1 MKNKMIKRWL
11 LGLVAIFL
19 VVLTIGC
26 VEDIDN
32 QPTDQNVIETED
44 LAPIVTA
51 RNQSVGYGAKLNYS
65 ELAIVEDKD
74 SEQVQLIVSSSG
86 LEGIT
91 FDNDAQT
98 VSFEKI
104 GDFEIEFTATD
115 GEGNKTVEK
124 VSVVVEDQV
133 APTLTLSTMT
143 FSLTEGD
150 SAPNYASVAKAIDDV
165 DGDITDSIQIDSSNV
180 NYSSAGSYEITYT
193 VTDSSGNT
201 STETATVTVI
211 AKPAP
216 KPAKQSSSS
225 SNSTTYVLITR
236 TGECYHTR
244 KCGNGN
250 FFEVTLDEAL
260 QRGLRK
266 CQKCY

>member
-1 MKNKMIKRWL
+1 MKNKRIKKWL
-11 LGLVAIFL
+11 LGLAAMFL
-19 VVLTIGC
+19 IVLAMGC
-26 VEDIDN
+26 VEDTGN
-32 QPTDQNVIETED
+32 EPTNQNVIETENQ
-44 LAPIVTA
+44 APIISG
-51 RNQSVGYGAKLNYS
+51 RNHTVGYGAKLNYS

-104 GDFEIEFTATD
+104 GDFTIEFTATD
-115 GEGNKTVEK
+115 EDGNKTIEK
-124 VSVVVEDQV
+124 VSVVVEDQL
-133 APTLTLSTMT
+133 APTLTLSSIT
-143 FSLTEGD
+143 FSFTEGD
-150 SAPNYASVAKAIDDV
+150 SAPNYASAAKAIDDV
-165 DGDITDSIQIDSSNV
+165 DGDITDSIKIDSSNV
-180 NYSSAGSYEITYT
+180 NRSSAGTYEITYT

-201 STETATVTVI
+201 STEKATVTVI

-216 KPAKQSSSS
+216 QSSSS
-225 SNSTTYVLITR
+225 SNSTIYVLITR
-236 TGECYHTR
+236 TGECYHTH
-244 KCGNGN
+244 KCGNGT
-250 FFEVTLDEAL
+250 FFEVTLEEAL

>member
-1 MKNKMIKRWL
+1 MKSKMIKKWL
-11 LGLVAIFL
+11 LGLAAIFL
-19 VVLTIGC
+19 IVLTIGC
-26 VEDIDN
+26 DEDTVN
-32 QPTDQNVIETED
+32 EPTDQNVIETENQ
-44 LAPIVTA
+44 APIVSA
-51 RNQSVGYGAKLNYS
+51 RNQTVGYGKKLSYS
-65 ELAIVEDKD
+65 ELVTVEDKD
-74 SEQVQLIVSSSG
+74 SEHVQLVVSSAG
-86 LEGIT
+86 LQGIS
-91 FDNDAQT
+91 FDDEAQT

-104 GDFEIEFTATD
+104 GDFQIEFTATD
-115 GEGNKTVEK
+115 EVGNETIEN

-133 APTLTLSTMT
+133 APTLTLSSVS

-150 SAPNYASVAKAIDDV
+150 STPNYANVAKAIDDV
-165 DGDITDSIQIDSSNV
+165 DGDVTGSIKVDSSNV
-180 NYSSAGSYEITYT
+180 NRNSAGTYEITYT

-201 STETATVTVI
+201 STEKATVTVI
-211 AKPAP
+211 AKP
-216 KPAKQSSSS
+216 KPAVQSSSS
-225 SNSTTYVLITR
+225 SNSTTCVLITR